1 VRGSNGTCALHATT
15 SYERPGQDRRES
27 ATWCKGRAEET
38 FAGHTS
44 PMTDEIE
51 AIRARRLL
59 SGGDGAFGQHL
70 DLAELLATRR
80 ASPISVWIDP
90 ISPATGLFLPYLD
103 IDGHSN
109 GGRPWRFRGHH
120 EVQLRL
126 LPDPDDKLSDLAA
139 RCIVAVR
146 AWAVARG
153 AGDELVPMD
162 YDVPWSYLYQL
173 QRDLPALRTQGLPF
187 LVATAGRDGDWLGDW
202 VSEYFDAPEVH
213 SEVARDAA
221 TASALSIKA
230 APTVMVGGTVFRAE
244 EMPDDIDTQIEQL
257 LG

>member
-1 VRGSNGTCALHATT
+1 MS
-15 SYERPGQDRRES
+15 D
-27 ATWCKGRAEET
+27 
-38 FAGHTS
+38 
-44 PMTDEIE
+44 DID
-51 AIRARRLL
+51 AISARRLF
-59 SGGDGAFGQHL
+59 GEAGDRP
-70 DLAELLATRR
+70 DLAQLLAQRR
-80 ASPISVWIDP
+80 TSSISVWVDP

-126 LPDPDDKLSDLAA
+126 LPDPSDQLSDLVA

-146 AWAVARG
+146 AWAVLRG

-162 YDVPWSYLYQL
+162 YDVPWSYLFQL
-173 QRDLPALRTQGLPF
+173 QRNLPALRQQGLPY

-202 VSEYFDAPEVH
+202 VSEYFDAPAVH
-213 SEVARDAA
+213 AAVARDGA
-221 TASALSIKA
+221 TANALSIRE

-257 LG
+257 LD

>member
-1 VRGSNGTCALHATT
+1 MS
-15 SYERPGQDRRES
+15 D
-27 ATWCKGRAEET
+27 
-38 FAGHTS
+38 
-44 PMTDEIE
+44 DID

-59 SGGDGAFGQHL
+59 GDDGGEFGQHP

-80 ASPISVWIDP
+80 ASPISVWVDP
-90 ISPATGLFLPYLD
+90 VSPATGLFLPYLD

-126 LPDPDDKLSDLAA
+126 LPDPNDELSNLAA

-162 YDVPWSYLYQL
+162 YDVPWGYLFHL
-173 QRDLPALRTQGLPF
+173 QRDLHTLRERGLAALGGYRWPRRRL
-187 LVATAGRDGDWLGDW
+187 
-202 VSEYFDAPEVH
+202 
-213 SEVARDAA
+213 AR
-221 TASALSIKA
+221 
-230 APTVMVGGTVFRAE
+230 
-244 EMPDDIDTQIEQL
+244 
-257 LG
+257 

>member
-1 VRGSNGTCALHATT
+1 MS
-15 SYERPGQDRRES
+15 D
-27 ATWCKGRAEET
+27 
-38 FAGHTS
+38 
-44 PMTDEIE
+44 DID

-59 SGGDGAFGQHL
+59 GDGGGEFGQHP
-70 DLAELLATRR
+70 DLAQLLAVRR
-80 ASPISVWIDP
+80 ASPISVWVDP
-90 ISPATGLFLPYLD
+90 ASPATGLFLPYLD

-126 LPDPDDKLSDLAA
+126 LPDPDDELSGLVA

-146 AWAVARG
+146 AWAVLRG

-162 YDVPWSYLYQL
+162 YDVPWGYLFHL
-173 QRDLPALRTQGLPF
+173 QRDLHTLRESGLPH

-221 TASALSIKA
+221 TAHALSIGA
-230 APTVMVGGTVFRAE
+230 APSVMVGGTVFRAE
-244 EMPDDIDTQIEQL
+244 DMPDDIDAQIEHL

>member
-1 VRGSNGTCALHATT
+1 MSDDL
-15 SYERPGQDRRES
+15 D
-27 ATWCKGRAEET
+27 
-38 FAGHTS
+38 
-44 PMTDEIE
+44 

-59 SGGDGAFGQHL
+59 VDPGGGLSIQPDLGQ
-70 DLAELLATRR
+70 LLSSRR
-80 ASPISVWIDP
+80 SSAISVWVDP
-90 ISPATGLFLPYLD
+90 TSPATGLFLPYLD

-126 LPDPDDKLSDLAA
+126 LPDPDDEFSGLVA

-146 AWAVARG
+146 AWAVLRG

-162 YDVPWSYLYQL
+162 YDVPWGYLFHL
-173 QRDLPALRTQGLPF
+173 QRDLLTMRQLGLPH
-187 LVATAGRDGDWLGDW
+187 LVATAGRDGDMLGNW
-202 VSEYFDAPEVH
+202 VSEYFDAPAVH
-213 SEVARDAA
+213 EAVAKDVA
-221 TASALSIKA
+221 TARALTITA

-244 EMPDDIDTQIEQL
+244 EMPDDIDTQVEAL